1 MNTMPTS
8 GQQEESGKMITTRF
22 WKRIGALLGV
32 VVLGSAV
39 HAEDAQQAWFP
50 TPEAAAQALIDAAVA
65 EDVDALR
72 LVLGPAAG
80 ELSSGDPVAD
90 RADREAFV
98 EAAVAAAG
106 IEQEDGVD
114 DRATLVIG
122 EDDWPFPIPLVREE
136 PGWRFDTAVGLDE
149 IYARRIGRN
158 ELHAIA
164 VLEAYVQA
172 QYDYQAEDRTGE
184 GRQFAQKL
192 RSGEGLHD
200 GLYRPVAEGE
210 PASPMG
216 PLVAE
221 AVAAGYG
228 QQNTGEPAPYHG
240 YYYRILKAQGPNAPG
255 GAMSYVNDGHM
266 TRGFTAIA
274 FPAEYGNSGI
284 MTFIVN
290 QQGIV
295 FENDLG
301 EETGTLATAI
311 TEYDPDD
318 TWDPAVE

>member
-1 MNTMPTS
+1 MNKMPTVR
-8 GQQEESGKMITTRF
+8 QQEESGKMTTTGF
-22 WKRIGALLGV
+22 WKGVGMLLGV
-32 VVLGSAV
+32 AVLGAAV
-39 HAEDAQQAWFP
+39 QAAEVQQAHYP

-65 EDVDALR
+65 EDSDALKV
-72 LVLGPAAG
+72 VLGPDAD

-98 EAAVAAAG
+98 EAAVEEAG
-106 IEQEDGVD
+106 IEQEEGVD
-114 DRATLVIG
+114 DQATLVIG
-122 EDDWPFPIPLVREE
+122 EDDWPFPIPLVRDEQ
-136 PGWRFDTAVGLDE
+136 GWRFDTAAGLDE

-158 ELHAIA
+158 ELNAIA

-172 QYDYQAEDRTGE
+172 QYDYEATDRTGE

-192 RSGEGLHD
+192 RSSEGKHD
-200 GLYRPVAEGE
+200 GLYWPAAEGE
-210 PASPMG
+210 AESPMG

-228 QQNTGEPAPYHG
+228 QDKSGEPQPYQG

-255 GAMSYVNDGHM
+255 GAKSYVNDGHM
-266 TRGFTAIA
+266 TKGFAALA

-284 MTFIVN
+284 MTFVVN

-295 FENDLG
+295 FEKDLG
-301 EETGTLATAI
+301 EETAALAAAI
-311 TEYDPDD
+311 ADYDPDD
-318 TWDPAVE
+318 SWDPAGD